1 MSFRPKLIVTDIDGV
16 WTDGAMYYGEDGSE
30 FKRFHVRDG
39 WGAFYLNQLGIPWI
53 ILTGEES
60 LAVRRRGEKLVA
72 TEIRIGAKD
81 KRTHLVEILA
91 KYNLSPHELAYLG
104 DDLNDFPAIQL
115 GIPFYS
121 PADAHKAIKRHATAI
136 LELTGGEG
144 VFRELIEKLFA
155 EEDDFVSLLQNLT
168 SSSS

>member
-60 LAVRRRGEKLVA
+60 LAVRRRGEKLGA

-81 KRTHLVEILA
+81 KRTHLVEILR
-91 KYNLSPHELAYLG
+91 KYSLSPQEVAYLG

-121 PADAHKAIKRHATAI
+121 PADAHNSIKHHATAV
-136 LELTGGEG
+136 LELSGGQG
-144 VFRELIEKLFA
+144 VFRELVEKLLA
-155 EEDDFVSLLQNLT
+155 EEEDFVTLLQNLT
-168 SSSS
+168 LSIH

>member
-1 MSFRPKLIVTDIDGV
+1 MSLRPKLVITDIDGV

-60 LAVRRRGEKLVA
+60 LAVRRRGEKLGA

-91 KYNLSPHELAYLG
+91 KYNLSPHEVAYLG

-121 PADAHKAIKRHATAI
+121 PADAHAIVKAKASVVLHSP
-136 LELTGGEG
+136 GGREG
-144 VFRELIEKLFA
+144 FSRIC
-155 EEDDFVSLLQNLT
+155 
-168 SSSS
+168 

>member
-1 MSFRPKLIVTDIDGV
+1 MSLRPKLVITDIDGV

-60 LAVRRRGEKLVA
+60 LAVRRRGEKLGA

-91 KYNLSPHELAYLG
+91 KDILSPHEVAYLG

-121 PADAHKAIKRHATAI
+121 PADAHALVKAKASVVLHSP
-136 LELTGGEG
+136 GGGG
-144 VFRELIEKLFA
+144 VFRE
-155 EEDDFVSLLQNLT
+155 FVETILAADKQFRSLVEGIQG
-168 SSSS
+168 